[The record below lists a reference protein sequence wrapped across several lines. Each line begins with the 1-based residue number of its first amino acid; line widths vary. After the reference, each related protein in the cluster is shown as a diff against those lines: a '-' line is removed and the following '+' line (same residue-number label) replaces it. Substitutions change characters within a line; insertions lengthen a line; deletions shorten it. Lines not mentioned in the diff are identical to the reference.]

1 MEERKNEDGYYCQ
14 PHREEDILVPGP
26 GSSVT
31 FRFFLLAVLSA
42 AGSVWF
48 KSRLDQSAQRTSG
61 LLSPAVLCHRKSV
74 SGICGKYRGRTEYI
88 SFFLLRAVQSGHSPF
103 LSASFCEDVR
113 LYYGGTVCLSGS
125 FRDPCLSLAQKPEV
139 RREDLFWHCG
149 AVSSGGANDFSFL

>member
-1 MEERKNEDGYYCQ
+1 MTDKTWKKRKTKM
-14 PHREEDILVPGP
+14 DIIASRTGKRTFWYRALV
-26 GSSVT
+26 
-31 FRFFLLAVLSA
+31 LLLLSA
-42 AGSVWF
+42 
-48 KSRLDQSAQRTSG
+48 
-61 LLSPAVLCHRKSV
+61 
-74 SGICGKYRGRTEYI
+74 
-88 SFFLLRAVQSGHSPF
+88 FFCWLFWAVQSGHSPF